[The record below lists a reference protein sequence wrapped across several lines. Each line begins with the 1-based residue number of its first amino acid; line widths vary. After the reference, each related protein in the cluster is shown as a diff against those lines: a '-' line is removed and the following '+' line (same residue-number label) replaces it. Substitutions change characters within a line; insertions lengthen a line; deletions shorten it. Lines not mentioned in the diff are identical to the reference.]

1 MTNNAATTKVL
12 IRDHT
17 LMRACGIGLLLI
29 ILEICGR
36 KAYQPLIDVR
46 RTKMKSG
53 RGVVEMR
60 L

>member
-1 MTNNAATTKVL
+1 
-12 IRDHT
+12 
-17 LMRACGIGLLLI
+17 MRAWGIGLLLM
-29 ILEICGR
+29 ILPVEIYGR